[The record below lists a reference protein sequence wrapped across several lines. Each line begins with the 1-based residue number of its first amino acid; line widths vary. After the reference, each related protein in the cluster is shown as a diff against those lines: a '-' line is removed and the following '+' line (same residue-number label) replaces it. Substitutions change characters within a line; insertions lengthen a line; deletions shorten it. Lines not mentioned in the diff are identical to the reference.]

1 VKSFLYPLRNRRSS
15 LRGREHHVNQ
25 TTYVTVRHDFSRPFG
40 TVLFRPV
47 YPGLPS
53 WATLSRPYGTSL
65 FRPGL
70 SRTVLGYFQKLSIVP
85 SGIVGSHNLVRG
97 LCRRLGYTDSLLE
110 ETLLACLRYLAV
122 VSLLFVSSFLAHADS
137 VGELSD
143 SFWQWRAQE
152 QPFSTDDIPR
162 IERPANLVIDWSAQT
177 IQQRLQQLD
186 RFEQRWKALAPPAQ
200 TPVHDEVDYRLLGS
214 ALARVRWELAIEQGW
229 KRDPQFYVD
238 QTLGSV
244 FHLLLQPPP
253 FSESRQQEIIKRVGQ
268 IPTTLQAA
276 QQNLTDLRQPFAQLA
291 IESLDQVSE
300 RSLHM
305 QKALTPYFS
314 AANNEALQQAIP
326 AAITA
331 LTQYRAWLT
340 SKLPAARKDT
350 AIGRDNYLFFLRKV
364 ALLPYTPEQLL
375 AMSQQEW
382 SRSVAFEAY
391 QQTRLA
397 GASPAPLFPTADAQ
411 IQAEKADEE
420 KVRAFLVEQKI
431 LTVPTWMKHYRNLL
445 LPDYLEPFQDLG
457 ENDDLTGPSR
467 LDEDGTSYIR
477 VPGPNLGFFK
487 LSQAHDP
494 RPILVHEG
502 IPGHYFQ
509 LCLGWHN
516 PDPIRRHYYDSGAN
530 EGLGF
535 YAEEM
540 MLQAGFFDDN
550 PHTRETIYSF
560 MRLRALRVAVDVKLA
575 LGEFTLQQ
583 GADYLART
591 VPMDRATALD
601 EAAMFSSTPG
611 QGISYQIG
619 KLQIIRLLSDARR
632 MPDFSMLKFNDFAWN
647 NGNVPIA
654 LQRWELLQDAS
665 DVPR

>member
-1 VKSFLYPLRNRRSS
+1 M
-15 LRGREHHVNQ
+15 
-25 TTYVTVRHDFSRPFG
+25 
-40 TVLFRPV
+40 
-47 YPGLPS
+47 
-53 WATLSRPYGTSL
+53 
-65 FRPGL
+65 
-70 SRTVLGYFQKLSIVP
+70 
-85 SGIVGSHNLVRG
+85 
-97 LCRRLGYTDSLLE
+97 
-110 ETLLACLRYLAV
+110 ACLRYLAV
-122 VSLLFVSSFLAHADS
+122 VSLLFVSCSFARADS
-137 VGELSD
+137 VDELSD
-143 SFWQWRAQE
+143 SFWQWRARE
-152 QPFSTDDIPR
+152 EPFSADDIPR
-162 IERPANLVIDWSAQT
+162 IERPANLVIDWSPQT
-177 IQQRLQQLD
+177 IARRLLELD

-200 TPVHDEVDYRLLGS
+200 TPVHDQVDYRLLGS
-214 ALARVRWELAIEQGW
+214 AVARVRWELAIEQGW

-244 FHLLLQPPP
+244 FQLLLQPPP
-253 FSESRQQEIIKRVGQ
+253 FSESRQQEIVTRIRQ

-276 QQNLTDLRQPFAQLA
+276 QQNLTDLRQPFARLA
-291 IESLDQVSE
+291 IDSLDQVSE
-300 RSLHM
+300 RSLRT
-305 QKALTPYFS
+305 QKALAPYFS
-314 AANNEALQQAIP
+314 AANNEALQQAMP

-340 SKLPAARKDT
+340 TKLPAARKET
-350 AIGRDNYLFFLRKV
+350 AIGRGNYLFFLRYV
-364 ALLPYTPEQLL
+364 ALLPYTPEQLM

-397 GASPAPLFPTADAQ
+397 GAPPAPFFPTAEAQ
-411 IQAEKADEE
+411 IKAEKGDEE

-431 LTVPTWMKHYRNLL
+431 LSVPAWMKHYRNLS
-445 LPDYLEPFQDLG
+445 LPAYLEPFQDLG

-467 LDEDGTSYIR
+467 LDQDGTSYIR
-477 VPGPNLGFFK
+477 PPGPDLGFFK

-502 IPGHYFQ
+502 VPGHYFQ

-516 PDPIRRHYYDSGAN
+516 QDHIRRHYYDSGAN

-560 MRLRALRVAVDVKLA
+560 MRLRALRVEVDVKLA

-619 KLQIIRLLSDARR
+619 KLQITRLLSDARR
-632 MPDFSMLKFNDFAWN
+632 MPDFSMQKFNDFVWN

-665 DVPR
+665 DISR

>member
-1 VKSFLYPLRNRRSS
+1 MTFLRS
-15 LRGREHHVNQ
+15 
-25 TTYVTVRHDFSRPFG
+25 
-40 TVLFRPV
+40 
-47 YPGLPS
+47 
-53 WATLSRPYGTSL
+53 
-65 FRPGL
+65 
-70 SRTVLGYFQKLSIVP
+70 
-85 SGIVGSHNLVRG
+85 
-97 LCRRLGYTDSLLE
+97 
-110 ETLLACLRYLAV
+110 LAV
-122 VSLLFVSSFLAHADS
+122 LSLLFAYHFCAHADS
-137 VGELSD
+137 LGELSD
-143 SFWQWRAQE
+143 SFWQWRAVE
-152 QPFSTDDIPR
+152 QPFSDDDIPR
-162 IERPANLVIDWSAQT
+162 IERPAGLVVDWSPQT
-177 IQQRLQQLD
+177 IDQRVQQLEA
-186 RFEQRWKALAPPAQ
+186 FEQRWKALAPSAQ
-200 TPVHDEVDYRLLGS
+200 TSIHDQVDYRLLGS
-214 ALARVRWELAIEQGW
+214 AVARVRWELSIEQSW
-229 KRDPQFYVD
+229 KRNPEFYVD

-244 FHLLLQPPP
+244 YLLLLPPPP
-253 FSESRQQEIIKRVGQ
+253 FSEGRQAELVARVKQ
-268 IPTTLQAA
+268 IPITLQAA
-276 QQNLTDLRQPFAQLA
+276 QANLSDMRQPFVQLA
-291 IESLDQVSE
+291 IDSLDRVAE
-300 RSLHM
+300 RTQQTEKGLAPQLSPANN
-305 QKALTPYFS
+305 QALTQ
-314 AANNEALQQAIP
+314 ALP
-326 AAITA
+326 AAVTA
-331 LTQYRAWLT
+331 LTQYRTWLM
-340 SKLPAARKDT
+340 SKLPTARKDT
-350 AIGRDNYLFFLRKV
+350 AIGRDNYLFFLQKV
-364 ALLPYTPEQLL
+364 ALLPYSPEQLL

-397 GASPAPLFPTADAQ
+397 GAPPAPFFPSAVAQ
-411 IQAEKADEE
+411 IQAEKAAEE

-431 LTVPTWMKHYRNLL
+431 LSVPAWMKHYRNLL
-445 LPDYLEPFQDLG
+445 LPAYLEPFQDMG

-467 LDEDGTSYIR
+467 LDQDGTSYIH

-502 IPGHYFQ
+502 VPGHYFQ

-540 MLQAGFFDDN
+540 MLQAGYFDDN

-560 MRLRALRVAVDVKLA
+560 MRLRALRVEVDVKLA
-575 LGEFTLQQ
+575 LGEFTLEQ

-591 VPMDRATALD
+591 VPMDRATALG

-619 KLQIIRLLSDARR
+619 KLQITKLLSDARR
-632 MPDFSMLKFNDFAWN
+632 IQGKDFSMLQFNNFVWN